1 MQKLKHFFLSG
12 LLALIITNSF
22 TQTNM
27 GIYNIKDFGAA
38 GDGITL
44 NSKAINKAVDEAA
57 SKGGG
62 DVIFP
67 AGKYLSGAIHL
78 KSNIHLILQ
87 QGCEL
92 IATDENPEQNFDSAE
107 QTINT
112 IYQDYGH
119 SHFHDA
125 FIWGDSLHDVSITGP
140 GMIWGKGLIK
150 DWIKNSRQ
158 ANKAICLYRC
168 RNVIIRDVSILHGG
182 WFAILATGIDNLTID
197 NLKIDTDRDG
207 MDFDCC
213 KNVRVINCF
222 VNSPY
227 DDGICL
233 KSTFALGYFK
243 PTENVTITN
252 CQVSGY
258 DEGTLLD
265 GTFKRTDNAAY
276 HFKPT
281 GRIKFGTESNGGFK
295 NITISNCVFDYCR
308 GLALETV
315 DGGLLEDVTIDNITM
330 RDIVNDP
337 IFLRLGKRMRG
348 PAGTPVGKL
357 HRVIISNV
365 IVYNADSNYTC
376 TISGVPGNNI
386 EDIQLNNISIYYKG
400 GVTKYKSALV
410 PENENAYPEPGM
422 FGAATSSGFLIRHVN
437 GLKLNNITINHISP
451 DKRPAFIF
459 NDASNINMNKI
470 FLDTENKQPWAVL
483 NNVKA
488 FHISESDNIK
498 DAAITNAVKQ
508 VLYR

>member
-1 MQKLKHFFLSG
+1 MQKLKHSFLSG
-12 LLALIITNSF
+12 LLVLIITNSF
-22 TQTNM
+22 TQTNSSA
-27 GIYNIKDFGAA
+27 YNIKDFGAI
-38 GDGITL
+38 GDGTTI
-44 NSKAINKAVDEAA
+44 NSKAINTAIETAA
-57 SKGGG
+57 GKGGG
-62 DVIFP
+62 DIIFP
-67 AGKYLSGAIHL
+67 AGKYVSDAIHL

-87 QGCEL
+87 QGCVL
-92 IATDENPEQNFDSAE
+92 IATDEDPEQNYDSAE

-125 FIWGDSLHDVSITGP
+125 FIWGDSLHDISITGP

-150 DWIKNSRQ
+150 DFKQNSNE

-168 RNVIIRDVSILHGG
+168 RNIIIRDVSILHGG
-182 WFAILATGIDNLTID
+182 WFAILATGVDNLTLD

-207 MDFDCC
+207 MDIDCC
-213 KNVRVINCF
+213 KDVRVINCF

-265 GTFKRTDNAAY
+265 GSFKRTDNPVY

-295 NITISNCVFDYCR
+295 NIAISNCVFDYCS

-315 DGGLLEDVTIDNITM
+315 DGGLLEDVTINNITM

-337 IFLRLGKRMRG
+337 IFMRLGKRMRG

-365 IVYNADSNYTC
+365 VVYNADSIYTC
-376 TISGVPGNNI
+376 TISGVKGNNI
-386 EDIQLNNISIYYKG
+386 EDVQLNNISIYYKG
-400 GVTKYKSALV
+400 GISKYDTATV
-410 PENENAYPEPGM
+410 PENENAYPEPSM
-422 FGAATSSGFLIRHVN
+422 FGAATSSGFFIRHVN
-437 GLKLNNITINHISP
+437 GLKLNNITINHLSP
-451 DKRPAFIF
+451 DKRPVFIF
-459 NDASNINMNKI
+459 DDATNIFMNRI
-470 FLDTENKQPWAVL
+470 FLDTQNKQPWAVL
-483 NNVKA
+483 NNVKQ
-488 FHISESDNIK
+488 FHVSESDEIK
-498 DAAITNAVKQ
+498 NATITDAVKQ
-508 VLYR
+508 VLYK

>member
-1 MQKLKHFFLSG
+1 MKKIKL
-12 LLALIITNSF
+12 LLLLQLFVLTVNYSF
-22 TQTNM
+22 SQAND
-27 GIYNIKDFGAA
+27 IYNIKDFGAV
-38 GDGITL
+38 GDGVTL
-44 NSKAINKAVDEAA
+44 DSKAINKAIETAA

-67 AGKYLSGAIHL
+67 AGNFLSGVIHL

-87 QGCEL
+87 QGSVL
-92 IATDENPEQNFDSAE
+92 IATGENPDENYDAAE
-107 QTINT
+107 QSVNT
-112 IYQDYGH
+112 TYQDYGH

-125 FIWGDSLHDVSITGP
+125 FIWGDSIHDVSITGP
-140 GMIWGKGLIK
+140 GMIWGKGLIR
-150 DWIKNSRQ
+150 DWIKNDRH

-182 WFAILATGIDNLTID
+182 WFAILATGVDNLTID

-207 MDFDCC
+207 MDIDCC
-213 KNVRVINCF
+213 KGVRVINCF
-222 VNSPY
+222 VNSPL

-258 DEGTLLD
+258 VEGSLLD
-265 GTFKRTDNAAY
+265 GTFKHSDNADE
-276 HFKPT
+276 KPT

-337 IFLRLGKRMRG
+337 IFLRLGARMRA
-348 PAGTPVGKL
+348 PQNTPVGKL

-365 IVYNADSNYTC
+365 IVYNADSDYAC
-376 TISGVPGNNI
+376 TISGIPGNNI
-386 EDIQLNNISIYYKG
+386 EDVELDNISIYYKG
-400 GVTKYKSALV
+400 GVTNFNNDSI
-410 PENENAYPEPGM
+410 PEKEKGYPEPGM
-422 FGAATSSGFLIRHVN
+422 FGAATSSGFFIRHVS
-437 GLKLNNITINHISP
+437 GLKLNNINIKHLAT
-451 DKRPAFIF
+451 DKRPAFIL
-459 NDASNINMNKI
+459 NDVSNIDMREI
-470 FLDTENKQPWAVL
+470 SIDTKARQPWAVL
-483 NNVKA
+483 KNVND
-488 FHISESDNIK
+488 FHVSDSKDLKDMLISIATEK
-498 DAAITNAVKQ
+498 T
-508 VLYR
+508 LYK